1 MYMLIFYIFGG
12 SRYLQKKNI
21 RLQPQNGQRTAIQ
34 DLALS
39 RNQRRIFWGWDLMES
54 NQMEGLK
61 DVGMIKQP
69 WKVGDVPGSP
79 HEFHAYTGYTM
90 MVMFVQERHLPASH
104 GQRMLP
110 EVQIKPSPTERGFD
124 PTAHPSAKEHKM
136 LSLNLGSSCLTKSL

>member
-1 MYMLIFYIFGG
+1 MLIFYIFGG

-69 WKVGDVPGSP
+69 
-79 HEFHAYTGYTM
+79 
-90 MVMFVQERHLPASH
+90 
-104 GQRMLP
+104 
-110 EVQIKPSPTERGFD
+110 
-124 PTAHPSAKEHKM
+124 
-136 LSLNLGSSCLTKSL
+136 